1 MTSSPSYA
9 TMTLAK
15 TYQMVPE
22 APPPPMDGDTYK
34 ATVEQEWAQLLA
46 TDPSEKAV
54 QLFLEQ
60 HPVLVPGA
68 FGVLGLSSGHAPF
81 PGALI
86 SQPKLYGFQG
96 RVPDF
101 LWIAKNST
109 HLHPIFIEI
118 ERPGK
123 KVFKANEEPTWQFTQ
138 ARHQLAQWRQWIKVP
153 NNQEA
158 FFRAY
163 KLDRFRDLAFEPHY
177 VLIYGRRKEFADNA
191 NLLKMM
197 GSLMAPDETL
207 MSYDRLSYEPK
218 SAQLLSARHTTR
230 GYQVRHIPPTYWLGP
245 GMFYYETRLLG
256 RSAAVDRNH
265 LISAPRKAFL
275 KSRIPYWEAWE
286 KLPSGIT
293 SYADRE

>member
-1 MTSSPSYA
+1 MTFE
-9 TMTLAK
+9 K
-15 TYQMVPE
+15 TYQM
-22 APPPPMDGDTYK
+22 APGEPPAPMDGATYK
-34 ATVEQEWAQLLA
+34 AAVEQQWTQLLA
-46 TDPSEKAV
+46 TDPWEKAV

-101 LWIAKNST
+101 LWISKNST
-109 HLHPIFIEI
+109 HLNPIFIEI

-123 KVFKANEEPTWQFTQ
+123 KVFKADGDPTWQFTQ

-153 NNQEA
+153 NNQDA

-163 KLDRFRDLAFEPHY
+163 QLDRFRDLTFEPHY
-177 VLIYGRRKEFADNA
+177 VLIYGRREEFADDTNR
-191 NLLKMM
+191 LKMM

-218 SAQLLSARHTTR
+218 SDQLLSVRHTSE

-245 GMFYYETRLLG
+245 GMFHYAPRLLG
-256 RSAAVDRNH
+256 RSAAVDHNP
-265 LISAPRKAFL
+265 LISAPRKEFL
-275 KSRIPYWEAWE
+275 KSRIPYWEVWE

-293 SYADRE
+293 SGADRE

>member
-1 MTSSPSYA
+1 M
-9 TMTLAK
+9 LDK
-15 TYQMVPE
+15 TYRMVDGT
-22 APPPPMDGDTYK
+22 PPDPMDEGIYK
-34 ATVEQEWAQLLA
+34 SIVEKEWSQLLA
-46 TDPSEKAV
+46 TDPYEKEV
-54 QLFLEQ
+54 QMFLEK

-86 SQPKLYGFQG
+86 SQPKLYGYQG

-101 LWIAKNST
+101 LWISKNST

-118 ERPGK
+118 ERPSK
-123 KVFKANEEPTWQFTQ
+123 RVFKDNGDPTWQFTQ

-153 NNQEA
+153 NNQDA
-158 FFRAY
+158 FFNAY
-163 KLDRFRDLAFEPHY
+163 RLDSLRDLNFEPHY
-177 VLIYGRRKEFADNA
+177 VLIYGRREEFAHDA

-197 GSLMAPDETL
+197 GSLMQPDETL

-218 SAQLLSARHTTR
+218 AGQLPSVRHTVK
-230 GYQVRHIPPTYWLGP
+230 GYQIRHIPPTYWLGP
-245 GMFYYETRLLG
+245 EMFHYQPRLLG
-256 RSAAVDRNH
+256 RLAAVERNQ

-286 KLPSGIT
+286 KRRSGIT
-293 SYADRE
+293 NNGDRE